1 MFCQLP
7 FSFVLF
13 VKIKLLFRPIF
24 DLVFSL
30 LICQRNCLL
39 HKTKILNKIKIIPP
53 NVPSKFLMTV
63 SVKWRHLIGT
73 LVLWKYSLSL
83 LQSKPRLNPSSF
95 KTSRQDVCVQ
105 SMQSS
110 QLGSQVRWHLTGE
123 RCDWQQ
129 NQPLNS
135 AKRQVEENM
144 QLAVAL
150 GTWSCNEAHTEDEL
164 YLRMLYKKFCR
175 KSCAKGSFP
184 GALRGLRLEGLEVVG
199 D

>member
-1 MFCQLP
+1 M
-7 FSFVLF
+7 V
-13 VKIKLLFRPIF
+13 
-24 DLVFSL
+24 
-30 LICQRNCLL
+30 
-39 HKTKILNKIKIIPP
+39 
-53 NVPSKFLMTV
+53 
-63 SVKWRHLIGT
+63 T

-83 LQSKPRLNPSSF
+83 LQSKPRLNPSLF

-110 QLGSQVRWHLTGE
+110 QLGRGMRWHLTGE
-123 RCDWQQ
+123 RCDGQQ

-135 AKRQVEENM
+135 AKRQVEVNM
-144 QLAVAL
+144 QPAVAL
-150 GTWSCNEAHTEDEL
+150 WTWSCNEAHTEDEL

-199 D
+199 DWVTKEEMKAEEEKNGNKRGNSRGKAALQAWITKQIR